1 VKRKSENQWL
11 EDFKDRLDNYSEISK
26 SNPQTNAVSLLA
38 FEISKLIE
46 SRELAFRDIEAII
59 KLISDEGAIGR
70 VERLR
75 QRSGYAEIKKINAE
89 FEALA
94 ESKASEGF
102 KTYKRWAESVGQG
115 IVLTAHPTFCLPTEI
130 YKIIGKMAT
139 AIPKAKKDLA
149 ESLKAQAYSQK
160 HPMTLQE
167 EHRQTQLTL
176 MRIQTAI
183 ETLNAKIFEIARSWF
198 PKQWTDLTPRL
209 YKVYSWVGYD
219 IDGRTD
225 IDWGD
230 AIRLRLSEKKQ
241 QVSVYL
247 KQAEN
252 IRKTCA
258 KGAAEIKAI
267 DAIINR
273 FDQALQSTQHD
284 LELFNKDLTNTGN
297 LVEAANHLT
306 RSTKRRLRSTK
317 SLYPLIDDALNI
329 SQDEKVKQDLLLLR
343 ARLKC
348 FGLGTARL
356 HFRVNSRHVMEAL
369 RPEFGLSESGS
380 NIANDERTLS
390 KNIAKKID
398 NIKPSTINFASLAT
412 EKITARRQLILIA
425 QIQKYIDNETPVRML
440 IAECEN
446 SIVPLGML
454 YLARTYGL
462 ENDIDISPLFE
473 TGSAL
478 NNAGRTLS
486 KMLSYKSYRD
496 YVQKRKV
503 FAVQTGFSDAGRFM
517 GQVPATLSIER
528 AQSHL
533 ASVMKDHGLKDVK
546 AVIFNTHG
554 ESMGRGGHP
563 GTLDDRLSYVMSP
576 WAMQTFEKRGIEF
589 CHETSFQ
596 GGDGFL
602 WFQTDTLSQAS
613 LLSMITSRYRSHET
627 AHEDIFYQ
635 NRDFSWDIFQ
645 TLSFEQERLYASP
658 DYTNILGPFSQN
670 LLIKTGSR
678 AVKRPGTGA
687 SVMDPRSIRA
697 IPHNAILQ
705 QYSISANI
713 YFGFGRAAHIDP
725 DGFTKLYAE
734 SDRFK
739 RVMDLALLA
748 MKRADKSI
756 LTAYSR
762 LFDPDFWLGRALS
775 GQEPWLIA
783 PSHIIVNALMQNT
796 QRNHIE
802 SLSNILGLDKLQFDR
817 AFTQA
822 PAPDNSALRILSAL
836 RIAVLMKMQILAAQL
851 PQFVIEG
858 SSNVDILQRLQE
870 NDVERIIADL
880 KAQYPERGNKM
891 DWIDSLTEVADNL
904 PSSNE
909 GFPHLAETIIKPL
922 ERASQLSKQVTIA
935 LTHHY
940 DAFG

>member
-1 VKRKSENQWL
+1 MRRKSETEWL
-11 EDFKDRLDNYSEISK
+11 ENFKDRLSNYSEFSEN
-26 SNPQTNAVSLLA
+26 NPQTNSVSLLA

-70 VERLR
+70 AERLR
-75 QRSGYAEIKKINAE
+75 RRSGLADIKKVNAE

-94 ESKASEGF
+94 ESKANDGF
-102 KTYKRWAESVGQG
+102 KTFKSWAESVGQG

-130 YKIIGKMAT
+130 YQIIGKMASAT
-139 AIPKAKKDLA
+139 PKIKSELT
-149 ESLKAQAYSQK
+149 ESLKQEAYLQK
-160 HPMTLQE
+160 KSMTLQE

-176 MRIQTAI
+176 MRIQEALDK
-183 ETLNAKIFEIARSWF
+183 LNAKVLEIARSWF
-198 PKQWTDLTPRL
+198 PKQWTELTPRL
-209 YKVYSWVGYD
+209 FKVYSWVGYD

-247 KQAEN
+247 DQAQK
-252 IRKTCA
+252 IRKSCA
-258 KGAAEIKAI
+258 KNAPEIGSL
-267 DAIINR
+267 DALINR

-284 LELFNKDLTNTGN
+284 LELFNKELTDTAN

-317 SLYPLIDDALNI
+317 SLYPLINEALT
-329 SQDEKVKQDLLLLR
+329 STTDEAVKQSLLLLR
-343 ARLKC
+343 ARLNC

-369 RPEFGLSESGS
+369 RPEFGLSGAGANIGS
-380 NIANDERTLS
+380 DERTLS
-390 KNIAKKID
+390 NNIAKRID
-398 NIKPSTINFASLAT
+398 KIKPTTINFASLAT

-425 QIQKYIDNETPVRML
+425 HIQKYIDNETPVRML

-473 TGSAL
+473 TGNAL
-478 NNAGRTLS
+478 NNAGRTVGKL
-486 KMLSYKSYRD
+486 LSYKSYRD
-496 YVQKRKV
+496 YVKKRKIL
-503 FAVQTGFSDAGRFM
+503 AMQTGFSDAGRFM
-517 GQVPATLSIER
+517 GQIPATLSIER

-533 ASVMKDHGLKDVK
+533 ASVMKEHGLDDVK

-563 GTLDDRLSYVMSP
+563 GTLADRLFYVMSP
-576 WAMQTFEKRGIEF
+576 WAMRAFDQCEIAF

-602 WFQTDTLSQAS
+602 WFQTDALSHAS
-613 LLSMITSRYRSHET
+613 LLSLVNARYEQHED
-627 AHEDIFYQ
+627 AGDDIFYK

-645 TLSFEQERLYASP
+645 TLNFEQERLYAST

-678 AVKRPGTGA
+678 AVKRPGTNAGT
-687 SVMDPRSIRA
+687 MDPRSIRA

-705 QYSISANI
+705 QYSVSANI
-713 YFGFGRAAHIDP
+713 YFGLGRAANIDP
-725 DGFTKLYAE
+725 EGFAHLYKN

-739 RVMDLALLA
+739 RVMDLGLLA
-748 MKRADKSI
+748 IERADKSI
-756 LTAYSR
+756 LTAYGR

-775 GQEPWLIA
+775 GQEPWLKA
-783 PSHIIVNALMQNT
+783 PGHIIANALMQNT
-796 QRNHIE
+796 QQIHIN
-802 SLSNILGLDKLQFDR
+802 SLSNMLGLDKLQLDR
-817 AFTQA
+817 AFTQN
-822 PAPDNSALRILSAL
+822 PAPNNFALRILTAMRL
-836 RIAVLMKMQILAAQL
+836 AVLMKMQILAAQL

-858 SSNVDILQRLQE
+858 SSNVDILQRLQD

-891 DWIDSLTEVADNL
+891 DWVNSLTEVADNL
-904 PSSNE
+904 PSSHE

-922 ERASQLSKQVTIA
+922 AGASQLSKQVTIA
-935 LTHHY
+935 LTHHF